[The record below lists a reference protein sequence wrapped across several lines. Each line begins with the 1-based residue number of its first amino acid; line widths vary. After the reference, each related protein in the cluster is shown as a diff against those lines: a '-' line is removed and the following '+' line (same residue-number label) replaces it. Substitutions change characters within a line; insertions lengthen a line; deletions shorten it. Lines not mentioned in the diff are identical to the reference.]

1 MNETDHAA
9 KIRTLNDTFRKT
21 GRGGR
26 IMLTQGI
33 QALGQQTVMGIIDMV
48 RAFDQFNEGNDPYLE
63 HDFGKIVHGRET
75 VFFKISYYDRAMEF
89 GSPDPA
95 DPAVTTRVMTVML
108 GEEY

>member
-1 MNETDHAA
+1 MTETDHAA
-9 KIRTLNDTFRKT
+9 IIRTLNDAFRRT

-33 QALGQQTVMGIIDMV
+33 QALGQKAVAEIIAKV

>member
-1 MNETDHAA
+1 MNETDHAT
-9 KIRTLNDTFRKT
+9 KIRTLNDQFRRT
-21 GRGGR
+21 GRDGR

-33 QALGQQTVMGIIDMV
+33 QALGQKAVAEIIAKV

-63 HDFGKIVHGRET
+63 HDFGKVVHGKET
-75 VFFKISYYDRAMEF
+75 VLWKISYYDRAMEF
-89 GSPDPA
+89 GSPDQK

>member
-1 MNETDHAA
+1 MNENDHAN
-9 KIRTLNDTFRKT
+9 KIRNLNDQFRRT

-33 QALGQQTVMGIIDMV
+33 QALGQKAVAEIIAKV

-63 HDFGKIVHGRET
+63 HDFGKIVHGHD
-75 VFFKISYYDRAMEF
+75 VVLWKIAYYDRAMEF

-95 DPAVTTRVMTVML
+95 DTAVTTRVMTVMTA
-108 GEEY
+108 EEY

>member
-1 MNETDHAA
+1 MAQDQASA

-33 QALGQQTVMGIIDMV
+33 QALGQKAVAEIIAKV
-48 RAFDQFNEGNDPYLE
+48 RAFDQFNEGNDPYGE
-63 HDFGKIVHGRET
+63 HDFGKIVHGHDN
-75 VFFKISYYDRAMEF
+75 VFWKLSYYDRAMEF
-89 GSPDPA
+89 GSPDPSN
-95 DPAVTTRVMTVML
+95 PAVTTRVMTIML

>member
-1 MNETDHAA
+1 MAQDQASA

-33 QALGQQTVMGIIDMV
+33 QTLGQKAVAAIIANI
-48 RAFDQFNEGNDPYLE
+48 RAFDQFNDGNDPYNE
-63 HDFGKIVHGRET
+63 HDFGKVVHGKET
-75 VFFKISYYDRAMEF
+75 VLFKIDYYDRAMECH
-89 GSPDPA
+89 SPDPA

>member
-1 MNETDHAA
+1 MEQDQATA
-9 KIRTLNDTFRKT
+9 KIRTLNDHFRRT

-33 QALGQQTVMGIIDMV
+33 QALGQKAVAEIIAKV
-48 RAFDQFNEGNDPYLE
+48 RAFDQFNEGNDPYQE
-63 HDFGKIVHGRET
+63 HDFGKIVHGHD
-75 VFFKISYYDRAMEF
+75 VVLWKIAYYDRPMEF

>member
-1 MNETDHAA
+1 MNENDHAS

-33 QALGQQTVMGIIDMV
+33 QALGQKAVAEIIAKV

-63 HDFGKIVHGRET
+63 HDFGKVVHGKET
-75 VFFKISYYDRAMEF
+75 VLWKISYYDRAMEF
-89 GSPDPA
+89 GSPDQK

>member
-1 MNETDHAA
+1 MNSESHTA
-9 KIRTLNDTFRKT
+9 KIRTLNDQFRRT

-33 QALGQQTVMGIIDMV
+33 RALGEKAIAEIIAKV
-48 RAFDQFNEGNDPYLE
+48 RAFDQFNEGNDPYKE
-63 HDFGKIVHGRET
+63 HDFGKVVHGRDT
-75 VFFKISYYDRAMEF
+75 VLWKISYYDRAMEYH
-89 GSPDPA
+89 SPDPA

>member
-1 MNETDHAA
+1 MNENDHAS

-33 QALGQQTVMGIIDMV
+33 QALGQKAVAEIIAKV

-89 GSPDPA
+89 GSPDPT